1 MRLEWLFLIWL
12 QSDVDT
18 CLISSCY
25 LLDFGAIFKCSNARL
40 SRGVFANNFLLSLAV
55 SPSLIFVSNLLQFFF
70 FLHHKRFKGLD
81 TCQDYF
87 LHEILTRSLSSFLP
101 HSCKNCALRTLCPV
115 SGLPEIMPFPYYLY
129 RRLTSCRQSALS
141 IIRVANPDVH
151 IIAMVKGREPF
162 FVKTVLNKKNPRSGC
177 RQLMFCEVLCSWWV
191 EFVWQSLSWSTRLLN
206 QLTTKQHWLIH
217 TTYKTTK
224 TDTQDRETSNSLG
237 NSSWYIEVHILISF
251 SLLEHHSLWVHLN

>member
-1 MRLEWLFLIWL
+1 MRVYPGEFLQIIFFCPL
-12 QSDVDT
+12 P
-18 CLISSCY
+18 CLPHSFSY
-25 LLDFGAIFKCSNARL
+25 PIFSN
-40 SRGVFANNFLLSLAV
+40 
-55 SPSLIFVSNLLQFFF
+55 FFF

-87 LHEILTRSLSSFLP
+87 LHEILTRSLSSFLR

-177 RQLMFCEVLCSWWV
+177 RQLMFCEVLCSC
-191 EFVWQSLSWSTRLLN
+191 
-206 QLTTKQHWLIH
+206 
-217 TTYKTTK
+217 
-224 TDTQDRETSNSLG
+224 
-237 NSSWYIEVHILISF
+237 
-251 SLLEHHSLWVHLN
+251 